1 MEKYTVVSKLDEVS
15 KRIEKEIDDR
25 LCQFAFIRDDENPE
39 TVIVVGGDGT
49 FIYAV
54 HQFMDRSKMY
64 VAMVCIQVH
73 WDFILI
79 IRIMK

>member
-25 LCQFAFIRDDENPE
+25 LCQFDFIRDDENPE

-54 HQFMDRSKMY
+54 HQFMHRLKDVRFYGLHTGTLGFSGS
-64 VAMVCIQVH
+64 
-73 WDFILI
+73 
-79 IRIMK
+79 